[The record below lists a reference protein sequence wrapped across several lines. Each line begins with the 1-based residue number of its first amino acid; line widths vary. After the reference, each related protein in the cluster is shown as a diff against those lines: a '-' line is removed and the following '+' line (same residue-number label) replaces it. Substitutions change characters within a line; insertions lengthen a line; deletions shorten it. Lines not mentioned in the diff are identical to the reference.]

1 MPDETENLPEQ
12 SEQSPADQPSP
23 PQIQGAV
30 TATIQQ
36 SHYTGPLPRASELEA
51 YNRIDP
57 TFATRIVA
65 MAESFAEHTQRLEAE
80 AVKQERID
88 VRWARGVAAGVVVV
102 VLGTCIWALHLDKE
116 DFATTLGS
124 WTIVALAAVF
134 VVGKVPDW
142 IKNKQPS

>member
-1 MPDETENLPEQ
+1 
-12 SEQSPADQPSP
+12 
-23 PQIQGAV
+23 
-30 TATIQQ
+30 
-36 SHYTGPLPRASELEA
+36 
-51 YNRIDP
+51 
-57 TFATRIVA
+57 

-88 VRWARGVAAGVVVV
+88 VRWARGVAAGVVVA
-102 VLGTCIWALHLDKE
+102 VLGTCIWALYLDKE

-142 IKNKQPS
+142 IKNKEPS